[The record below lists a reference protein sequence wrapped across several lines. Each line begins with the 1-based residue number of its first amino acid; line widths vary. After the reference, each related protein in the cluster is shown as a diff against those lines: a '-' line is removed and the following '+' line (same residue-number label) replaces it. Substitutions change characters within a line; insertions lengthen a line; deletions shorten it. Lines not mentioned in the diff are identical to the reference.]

1 MNKFSKYGQSRLLIG
16 LVSMLS
22 MSFATSAVV
31 ESNPQSCGMIS
42 TIKKKNKSNDLIDED
57 FLSTDHTIKS

>member
-1 MNKFSKYGQSRLLIG
+1 MNKFSKYGQSRFLIG

-22 MSFATSAVV
+22 MSFATSAAI

-42 TIKKKNKSNDLIDED
+42 TIKKRNKNSDLLDED
-57 FLSTDHTIKS
+57 FFSPGHTIKS